1 MALDSVATADGRQAR
16 REVVFHR
23 GSVGILALD
32 GDDLL
37 LVRQYRYPTGEFL
50 LEIPAGR
57 LEEGEDPRDC
67 ARRELEEET
76 GFSPVSLKKVW
87 EFWLTP
93 GYSSEKMTL
102 FLASSVIRASPCGD
116 PDEDTRLVR
125 TPVSDVPGLLRAGK
139 VEDAKT
145 LVALTALVG
154 GLLPVGGE

>member
-1 MALDSVATADGRQAR
+1 VALDSVMTADGRQAR

-32 GDDLL
+32 GEDIL

-50 LEIPAGR
+50 LEIPAGK
-57 LEEGEDPRDC
+57 LEEGEDPIEC

-76 GFSPVSLKKVW
+76 GYSPVSLKKVW

-102 FLASSVIRASPCGD
+102 FLASSVVRGNPGGD

-125 TPVSDVPGLLRAGK
+125 TPVSDIPELLRAGK
-139 VEDAKT
+139 VQDAKT
-145 LVALTALVG
+145 LVALAAVAG
-154 GLLPVGGE
+154 GLLPLGGE